1 MSTAVP
7 TVAGEATVFEDK
19 PISEFYEEVQAVY
32 LENTTPWV
40 LGYSGGKDSTATLQV
55 VWNAVSMLPPEKRH
69 KHVYVI
75 SSDTYVET
83 PVIVNHIDSNLDA
96 INRAAKEQGLPFS
109 ADKVVP
115 KLTDTFWVCLL
126 GKGYPAPT
134 TRFRWCTERMKISP
148 ADVFILDRVAESG
161 EVVMVLGARK
171 GESASRDQVLKNRE
185 IKGSL
190 LRKHSSLPNAYVYAP
205 IEEFTTNDVW
215 QYILSAESPWG
226 GDNSE
231 LVGMYKSAAGGEC
244 PLVVDKST
252 PSCGNSRFGCW
263 VCPVVDRDHSMES
276 MVDNGEDW
284 MEPLLEIQREL
295 VTHKDPEVKKKIREP
310 KGRNGKV
317 RRAKSKEDRKKGSR
331 KWTKEEGDV
340 IYGPYWIWYRIELYK
355 KILYAQKHIREH
367 GPDPK
372 AALIRAD
379 ELEEIRATW
388 KREGKTLERDGKP
401 LEFEGKVLVDPV
413 PELYDAICGEGEI
426 QWLKE
431 DVVSFRAND
440 TRLLAACCEEA
451 DLPLSLVKKLLS
463 VERDMQGMT
472 KRAGIF
478 NKIDRVFAEDWREE
492 REVLEILKLE
502 AAEGNEN

>member
-1 MSTAVP
+1 MAVTIP
-7 TVAGEATVFEDK
+7 KIENEATVFDK
-19 PISEFYEEVQAVY
+19 KSISDFYAEVQAVY
-32 LENTTPWV
+32 LEDNKPWV

-55 VWNAVSMLPPEKRH
+55 VWTAVSMLPPEKRH

-96 INRAAKEQGLPFS
+96 INRAAKELNLPFS
-109 ADKVVP
+109 ANKVVP

-190 LRKHSSLPNAYVYAP
+190 LRKHSSLLNAYVYAP
-205 IEEFTTNDVW
+205 IEDFTTNDVW
-215 QYILSAESPWG
+215 QYILSADSPWG
-226 GDNSE
+226 ADNSE

-263 VCPVVDRDHSMES
+263 VCPVVDQDHSMES

-295 VTHKDPEVKKKIREP
+295 ASHKDPEIKKKIREI
-310 KGRNGKV
+310 KRRDGRV
-317 RRAKSKEDRKKGSR
+317 WRAKSKGDRKRGSR
-331 KWTKEEGDV
+331 NWSKEEGEY
-340 IYGPYWIWYRIELYK
+340 IPGPYKIAYRKELLR
-355 KILYAQKHIREH
+355 KILLAQKSIRTN
-367 GPDPK
+367 GPDPR
-372 AALIRAD
+372 ACLIRED
-379 ELEEIRATW
+379 ELKAIRDIWRTESQEW
-388 KREGKTLERDGKP
+388 EDSIPKIYNDIFGNEDILWENEDVTSLRMNDGQLLKDICDDHDVPMHLVVKLVSLER
-401 LEFEGKVLVDPV
+401 
-413 PELYDAICGEGEI
+413 
-426 QWLKE
+426 
-431 DVVSFRAND
+431 N
-440 TRLLAACCEEA
+440 
-451 DLPLSLVKKLLS
+451 
-463 VERDMQGMT
+463 MQGMT
-472 KRAGIF
+472 KRSGIF
-478 NKIDRVFAEDWREE
+478 NKIDKIFGEDWREE
-492 REVLEILKLE
+492 QEIQEILEME
-502 AAEGNEN
+502 AAEQSED